1 MRGTSVAL
9 QGGGRQ
15 HRNRRLVR
23 RSEMRMPVI
32 AAAVGGLALG
42 AFVVA
47 GSRYMTSPVQ
57 ASIPAPSLGS
67 TQLVSQGAGL
77 ESNPV
82 LVDCADGQRALVRHV
97 SVAGQT
103 VAQVQCVGQPL
114 MTPNGFDEMSMA
126 AAPAYNTAR
135 AYPASMSR
143 PASYS
148 APAPVR
154 TRTVAS
160 RQPVAYR
167 TASEPVHTGRSWKKS
182 ALIIGGSAAGGAG
195 IGAIVGGKSGA
206 VKGAVL
212 GGVAGTVYDIAT
224 RNK

>member
-15 HRNRRLVR
+15 YRNRRLVR

-57 ASIPAPSLGS
+57 ASIPAPSR
-67 TQLVSQGAGL
+67 
-77 ESNPV
+77 E
-82 LVDCADGQRALVRHV
+82 
-97 SVAGQT
+97 
-103 VAQVQCVGQPL
+103 
-114 MTPNGFDEMSMA
+114 
-126 AAPAYNTAR
+126 
-135 AYPASMSR
+135 
-143 PASYS
+143 
-148 APAPVR
+148 
-154 TRTVAS
+154 
-160 RQPVAYR
+160 PVAYR
-167 TASEPVHTGRSWKKS
+167 TAPAEPAYRTAPSEPVHNGRSWKKS